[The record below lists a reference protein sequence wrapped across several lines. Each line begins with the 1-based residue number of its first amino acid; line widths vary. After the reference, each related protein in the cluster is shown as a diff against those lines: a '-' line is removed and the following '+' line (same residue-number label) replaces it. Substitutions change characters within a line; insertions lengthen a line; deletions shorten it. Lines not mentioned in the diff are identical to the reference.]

1 MSQKYLL
8 KLYVSGNTIRS
19 QRAIAN
25 LKIFCDRELPQ
36 ASTIKIID
44 VVKYPKIAETEKILI
59 TPTLVREFPLPKEK
73 IIGDLSDV
81 AVLSFILN
89 LPPEYTSQSG
99 K

>member
-8 KLYVSGNTIRS
+8 KLYISGNTLRS

-25 LKIFCDRELPQ
+25 LKLFCDRELLQ
-36 ASTIKIID
+36 ASTITIID

-73 IIGDLSDV
+73 IIGDLSNV
-81 AVLSFILN
+81 EVLSFILN
-89 LPPEYTSQSG
+89 LPPEYTSRSG
-99 K
+99 N